1 MLDPLES
8 AVFDMPDYEHIEDER
23 FPPLPPPSSPG
34 RGDIE
39 EDPFGDGEG
48 LFFKNFRCKGINGAH
63 ML

>member
-1 MLDPLES
+1 MLNPLES
-8 AVFDMPDYEHIEDER
+8 GVFDMPDYEHIEDER